1 VRELLRFP
9 GRSLMLE
16 MKDIFYQNL
25 ERLQQMERL
34 TSVLQYRATPQAAQ
48 TRDSCGAVSDRHP
61 ALVHLL
67 LRIVRMRAH
76 ALGRYPLAIL
86 LLGAGSG
93 APRGTK
99 ARPWRAHTAA
109 NQSEARRTSPA
120 LLAIGGRYACMH
132 CAMAPISFAILP
144 RVSIQ
149 STTRAV
155 SVRASVWR
163 RFEAMA

>member
-1 VRELLRFP
+1 MPQRGIHLILGTKSDKVANSPSGFGVVNESRPSDVVIHMYRTAQGLNEFTHRLVRALLRFP

-93 APRGTK
+93 AP
-99 ARPWRAHTAA
+99 
-109 NQSEARRTSPA
+109 
-120 LLAIGGRYACMH
+120 
-132 CAMAPISFAILP
+132 
-144 RVSIQ
+144 
-149 STTRAV
+149 
-155 SVRASVWR
+155 
-163 RFEAMA
+163 